1 MKKTEYEPGIYK
13 NHTQMMK
20 EEAENRF
27 RGRKNLKILEQLNN
41 KSANQKYL
49 LRLYITGSAPR
60 SISAVNNVTRLC
72 EEYLA
77 DYELQIIDIYEKP
90 NLARQDQ
97 IIAIP
102 TLIKILPSPTRR
114 IIGDMADTQKVLA
127 GIEYLDG

>member
-1 MKKTEYEPGIYK
+1 
-13 NHTQMMK
+13 MMK